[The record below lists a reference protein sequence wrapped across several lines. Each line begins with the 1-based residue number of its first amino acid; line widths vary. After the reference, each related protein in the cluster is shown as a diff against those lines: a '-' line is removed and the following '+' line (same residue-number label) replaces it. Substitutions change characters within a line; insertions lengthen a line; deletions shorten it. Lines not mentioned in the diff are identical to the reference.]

1 MKKIYLTLLACFSV
15 SASLFAQ
22 INKDEITKIA
32 TFCKVWGFLK
42 YYHPIVASGKFDWD
56 EEFISRIDSLNN
68 LKSKQSVSNFYSGWI
83 SSLGGIE
90 NCKKCKIPIVD
101 TLKFNLNN
109 DWIKDT
115 SLFSGELIE
124 QLQHIADNRNTGN
137 NYYVGSVKYV
147 GNTTYSNEKAYKDSI
162 YPSSQLR
169 LLGLA
174 RYWNI
179 INYFYPY
186 KYVIGENWD
195 DVLEEMVPKFKNA
208 EDTVA
213 YHLALLE
220 LIVKLNDSHAE
231 FSTAYVY
238 QRLGFKFPPFYFKII
253 DDKAV
258 VTGFFN
264 DSLCKANDIRKGD
277 VFLKVNDIS
286 IKDILYKLSKYIPA
300 SNEAVKRRNA
310 VWRIFNGN
318 TDTVNVEFE
327 RNGAVASKMLR
338 RYLFTDFNYR
348 LKPPVDTF
356 KILDGNIGYINMG
369 LLVKQQV
376 KYVMKKLEH
385 TKAIIFDVRNYPNG
399 ILYMVADFLNK
410 DRKPFVKF
418 TKPDITYPGVF
429 SWTEPYKCGKKK
441 HKDYYKGKVVL
452 LFNESTQSH
461 AEFTLMALQTAP
473 DVISIGSQTAGA
485 DGNVSLIP
493 LPGGYTTYMTGIG
506 VYYPDGRAT
515 QRIGIVPD
523 IEVRPT
529 IEGIRQGKDEVL
541 DKAIEILQAK

>member
-1 MKKIYLTLLACFSV
+1 MKKIYLTLLVCFSV

-22 INKDEITKIA
+22 TTGDETTKIA

-56 EEFISRIDSLNN
+56 KEFISKIDSLNR
-68 LKSKQSVSNFYSGWI
+68 LQSKQSISNFYLGWI
-83 SSLGGIE
+83 GSLGETGY
-90 NCKKCKIPIVD
+90 CKKCKTQMAD
-101 TLKFNLNN
+101 SLKFDLNN

-115 SLFSGELIE
+115 ALFSDELIK
-124 QLQHIADNRNTGN
+124 QLQHIADNRNTGS
-137 NYYVGSVKYV
+137 NYYVGSVKYI
-147 GNTTYSNEKAYKDSI
+147 GNTTYNNEKAYKDSI
-162 YPSSQLR
+162 YPSPQLR

-195 DVLEEMVPKFKNA
+195 DVLTEMVPKFKDA
-208 EDTVA
+208 ADTAA
-213 YHLALLE
+213 YHLAMLE
-220 LIVKLNDSHAE
+220 LTVKLNDSHAGL
-231 FSTAYVY
+231 STPYIH
-238 QRLGFKFPPFYFKII
+238 RRIGFKGPPFYFKII

-264 DSLCKANDIRKGD
+264 DSLCEINDIRKGD
-277 VFLKVNDIS
+277 VFLKVDEVS
-286 IKDILYKLSKYIPA
+286 VKDILSRQSKYIPA

-310 VWRIFNGN
+310 VSRIFNGN
-318 TDTVNVEFE
+318 TDAVNVEFE
-327 RNGAVASKMLR
+327 RNGVVASKMLK
-338 RYLFTDFNYR
+338 RYLFTDFNY
-348 LKPPVDTF
+348 KWKQPVDTF

-399 ILYMVADFLNK
+399 TLYLLAALLNK

-429 SWTEPYKCGKKK
+429 NWTEPYKCGKKK

-452 LFNESTQSH
+452 LFDESTQSH

-529 IEGIRQGKDEVL
+529 IEGIRRGKDEVL
-541 DKAIEILQAK
+541 DKAMEILQ